1 MVSKV
6 NSFVMRHYNIP
17 ADIFYTFIQPILG
30 ICCTY
35 GNGTMKISVG
45 GEVLVEVGDEDF
57 KTKEYEF
64 DVFSTGSTDVTTDSV
79 STTVSASTGGSSTT
93 FAMEVAANM
102 TTVGPTTTD
111 SGSSTAAADTTDIA
125 STESASTAA
134 AANTTDMASTESAST
149 AAPGTGSTTSSI
161 FNTVSAFA
169 TTDSTEMGTDMGS
182 TLAAVDSTAVAE
194 STAVAMETST
204 VGPPA
209 TTSATVSMEST
220 SAAID
225 TTVSSA
231 SGSGEYCI
239 TVEMMTDSFA
249 KSESAYAFSSKP
261 SNNAED
267 PVVYFAKAVG
277 DLENEQMYEDTVC
290 VPAGTYELYVE
301 DSFRGIA
308 PGYYAVKVD
317 GVQVLYGG
325 EYNTFIGGSMTHD
338 IIVGQDAVLS
348 ERATE
353 WLVAHNTRREE
364 FHTAEGT
371 EYRPLVWSDSLA
383 EDADNWLDTI
393 LTDCTTHKE
402 PNLVEGENLS
412 FRKVGSERDT
422 EVPDNML
429 KRWVDYKANKD
440 YPDNESFTQAMWRAT
455 RYVGCADRSKTLS
468 DGQICYASICRY
480 ARAGNCV
487 MGKYDDWKIPTL
499 ADRTP
504 CGPVCPDDGC
514 H

>member
-204 VGPPA
+204 VGPP
-209 TTSATVSMEST
+209 ATVSMEST